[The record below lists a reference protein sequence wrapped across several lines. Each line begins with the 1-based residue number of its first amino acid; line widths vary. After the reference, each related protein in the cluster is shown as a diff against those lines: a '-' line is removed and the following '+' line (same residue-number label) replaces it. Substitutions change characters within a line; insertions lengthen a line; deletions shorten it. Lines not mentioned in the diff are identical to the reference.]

1 MLITEMPD
9 AAFIFGVLGAA
20 SSQVMNLSAL
30 PSITEIL
37 RSKSTLLYPAFPF
50 IIGLAASWTGLAYC
64 IITGQTL
71 VIISTSCTM
80 SFNLTFLTIHF
91 IFSKN
96 RRELIRLFSLVGS
109 AVIMLSTVGPLIF
122 CLSRTK
128 DACEEFTKDWLGV
141 VIVLVYGL
149 LYCGQ
154 LWTLRT
160 VIKTRNSASISP
172 WLTAGLAFCALMW
185 TLYSI
190 FVPDYF
196 YLGSSVT
203 GDISALIQIF
213 LLIKYPRIL
222 NAVEAPASNP

>member
-1 MLITEMPD
+1 
-9 AAFIFGVLGAA
+9 
-20 SSQVMNLSAL
+20 
-30 PSITEIL
+30 
-37 RSKSTLLYPAFPF
+37 
-50 IIGLAASWTGLAYC
+50 LAASWTGLAYC

-80 SFNLTFLTIHF
+80 SFNTTYLTIHF

-96 RRELIRLFSLVGS
+96 RRELIRLFCLVGS
-109 AVIMLSTVGPLIF
+109 AVIISSTVGPLIVCF
-122 CLSRTK
+122 SRTG
-128 DACEEFTKDWLGV
+128 DSCEQFIKDWLGG

-149 LYCGQ
+149 VYCGQ

-160 VIKTRNSASISP
+160 VIKTRNSGSISP

-185 TLYSI
+185 TLYSV

-196 YLGSSVT
+196 YLGSSIT
-203 GDISALIQIF
+203 GDISALIQVF
-213 LLIKYPRIL
+213 LLLKYPRIL